1 MNNNGKKSALESF
14 CIDITK
20 QAKNGKLDPVIG
32 RHDEI
37 RRVIHIL
44 SRRTKNNPLLIGD
57 PGVGKTAIIEGIAQR
72 IINNDV
78 PQSLNN
84 SKVYS
89 LDLGILIGG
98 TKFQGEFEE
107 RLKSLLKE
115 VEDIKEHTILF
126 IDEIHMIVGAG
137 GAGSAMDASNL
148 LKPALARGTIHCI
161 GATTLSEWKKYIEK
175 DAALERRFQH
185 VLIEEPSIE
194 DAISILRGLKQKY
207 ELHHGIKIKDQAI
220 ISAVKLSSQYI
231 TKRFLPDK
239 AIDLIDEAA
248 AMLKMT
254 IDSHPA
260 ELDRLSRLRNQ
271 LEIEKVALN
280 QEKDESSKNRLIEL
294 EIELTEINES
304 YKKLKKEWDDE
315 KKPLEEISKLKSSI
329 EKEEIKYQN
338 AEREGNFAL
347 ASKIK
352 YGTIVE
358 LKNKLEKL
366 EQERLSKN
374 NLIKEAVDEEDIAK
388 VVSKWTGIPINR
400 LNESESHKLKRLALT
415 LSERVIGQKKA
426 TDEIAKTIQMH
437 RLGLTDKNKPIGSFL
452 FLGPTGVGKTETAKV
467 LADVL
472 FDDQK
477 HLIRIDMSEYME
489 PHSISKLIG
498 SPPGYIGYDEGGQ
511 LTEALRHRPYSVVLF
526 DEFEKGHPS
535 VWNILLQALDDGHL
549 TDGQSKKID
558 LRQAIIILTS
568 NIGSEEIIKSEQIDN
583 KTEEKILSIL
593 KNFVKPELLN
603 RIDNIIIFNKLL
615 RNDISKIILLEFNKI
630 VLLCKEKEIEFS
642 YDENVISWFIENGY
656 SNEYGARPIK
666 RLITKEIL
674 HKQLLGALKN
684 VKAIMIIAYEPVWAI
699 GTGRIATHEEIE
711 SAHQF
716 IKQEAR
722 QILKKA
728 IKVIYGGS
736 VSAASL
742 LADQQSGVKIKHLDG
757 FLVGGASL
765 KAAEFYKICQL

>member
-1 MNNNGKKSALESF
+1 MNNNGKKGALENF

-20 QAKNGKLDPVIG
+20 QAKDGKLDPVIG

-72 IINNDV
+72 IINNDI

-89 LDLGILIGG
+89 LDLGLLIGG
-98 TKFQGEFEE
+98 AKFQGEFEE
-107 RLKSLLKE
+107 RLKYLLKE
-115 VEDIKEHTILF
+115 LEEIKENTILF

-148 LKPALARGTIHCI
+148 LKPALARGTINCI

-185 VLIEEPSIE
+185 VLIEEPSQE

-207 ELHHGIKIKDQAI
+207 ELHHRIKIKDQAI
-220 ISAVKLSSQYI
+220 VSAVKLSSQYI

-248 AMLKMT
+248 AMLKMS

-260 ELDRLSRLRNQ
+260 ELDRLSRERNQ
-271 LEIEKVALN
+271 LEIEKVALI
-280 QEKDESSKNRLIEL
+280 QEKDESSKTRLKGL
-294 EIELTEINES
+294 EIELNEINES
-304 YKKLKKEWDDE
+304 YRKLKKEWDDS
-315 KKPLEEISKLKSSI
+315 KKPLEEISKIKSSI

-338 AEREGNFAL
+338 AERDGNFEL

-352 YGTIVE
+352 YGTIVDLE
-358 LKNKLEKL
+358 KNLEKL
-366 EQERLSKN
+366 EKERLAKD

-388 VVSKWTGIPINR
+388 VVSQWTGIPVNR
-400 LNESESHKLKRLALT
+400 LNQTESNKLQKLAST
-415 LSERVIGQKKA
+415 LSERIIGQNKA

-437 RLGLTDKNKPIGSFL
+437 RLGMTDKNKPIGSFL

-489 PHSISKLIG
+489 QHSVARLIG
-498 SPPGYIGYDEGGQ
+498 SPPGYVGYEEGGQ
-511 LTEALRHRPYSVVLF
+511 LTEALRHRPYSVILF

-535 VWNILLQALDDGHL
+535 VWNILLQALDDGHI
-549 TDGQSKKID
+549 TDGQGKKVD
-558 LRQAIIILTS
+558 LKQTIIILTS
-568 NIGSEEIIKSEQIDN
+568 NIGSEEIIKSDKID
-583 KTEEKILSIL
+583 KKIEEKILSIL
-593 KNFVKPELLN
+593 KGFVKPELLN

-615 RNDISKIILLEFNKI
+615 KNDVSKIILLEFKKI
-630 VLLCKEKEIEFS
+630 ASLCNEKKIEFNYS
-642 YDENVISWFIENGY
+642 NDVVDWFVENGY

-674 HKQLLGALKN
+674 
-684 VKAIMIIAYEPVWAI
+684 
-699 GTGRIATHEEIE
+699 
-711 SAHQF
+711 
-716 IKQEAR
+716 
-722 QILKKA
+722 
-728 IKVIYGGS
+728 
-736 VSAASL
+736 
-742 LADQQSGVKIKHLDG
+742 
-757 FLVGGASL
+757 
-765 KAAEFYKICQL
+765 YKISDLILQVNEKKEIAEIKAVVENETITLKTTYK